1 MHSESKPKGW
11 KTVNKLKRNLEKSF
25 NLFDELDVMLVDQDH
40 HDLCLDLVAFLDG
53 LHHDEVAPLDPNVF
67 AKLGWHWNL
76 KK

>member
-1 MHSESKPKGW
+1 
-11 KTVNKLKRNLEKSF
+11 LKRNLEKSF

-67 AKLGWHWNL
+67 AKLGWH
-76 KK
+76 